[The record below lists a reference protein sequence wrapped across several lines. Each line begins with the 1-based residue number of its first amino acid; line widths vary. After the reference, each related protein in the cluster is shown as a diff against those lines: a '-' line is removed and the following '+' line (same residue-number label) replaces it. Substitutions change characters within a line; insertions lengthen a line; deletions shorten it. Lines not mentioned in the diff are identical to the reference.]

1 MAGGGAG
8 DSSYDWWTGAGTLRA
23 VVFHHR
29 RRMPNDPASLQ
40 SSPSGAPSAPRR
52 GRRWPAVVRS
62 LLWVT
67 AVAAGGVAVVRDPA
81 IVSRGWERGLA
92 LLRPPAPA
100 ARPQPPRVVPVTA
113 VAARSSDVKLVLNGL
128 GSVVPFNAVT
138 VRSRVDGELVRVAF
152 QEGQSVSAGD
162 LLAEI
167 DSRPYEVQLRQAE
180 GQLARDEAALSAA
193 RLDLERYES
202 LAELKQITGQQIDAQ
217 RALVRQCEAAT
228 QIDRGVIDNVR
239 LQLDFCR
246 ITAPI
251 SGRIGLRLVDSGN
264 IIRAN
269 DPAGLAVI
277 TQLHPIAI
285 VFTIPQDE
293 IVRVQ
298 RALAATGS
306 LPVEAYNRDFRTRL
320 ATGTLLAIDNQVD
333 ASTGTVRLK
342 AVFPN
347 DDDTLFPNQF
357 VNARLLVE
365 TLEEATVVPAA
376 AVQHGPTADFV
387 YVVQPDS
394 TVALRTVEAG
404 PTQGDVVTI
413 VAGVKPGE
421 RVITDGI
428 DKVSNRARVV
438 VREPA
443 AHGTGAA
450 AVATGPAAAGPAA
463 AARP

>member
-1 MAGGGAG
+1 MSLDPIA
-8 DSSYDWWTGAGTLRA
+8 TA
-23 VVFHHR
+23 VPAPSVAPRPPR
-29 RRMPNDPASLQ
+29 RRW
-40 SSPSGAPSAPRR
+40 
-52 GRRWPAVVRS
+52 WPT
-62 LLWVT
+62 LLWL
-67 AVAAGGVAVVRDPA
+67 AALAAGGAAVVRDPTL
-81 IVSRGWERGLA
+81 VERGWDRGLA

-113 VAARSSDVKLVLNGL
+113 VEARRADVELFLNGL
-128 GSVVPFNAVT
+128 GSVVAFNTVT
-138 VRSRVDGELVRVAF
+138 IRSRIDGELVNVAF
-152 QEGQSVSAGD
+152 QEGQTVAAGD

-167 DSRPYEVQLRQAE
+167 DPRPFEVQLRQAE
-180 GQLARDEAALSAA
+180 GQLARNQAALEAAK
-193 RLDLERYES
+193 LDLDRYES
-202 LAELKQITGQQIDAQ
+202 LASQKQITAQQLDAQ
-217 RALVRQCEAAT
+217 RALVRQSEAAT

-264 IIRAN
+264 IVRAN

-277 TQLHPIAI
+277 AQLHPIAI

-298 RALAATGS
+298 RALAASGQ

-320 ATGTLLAIDNQVD
+320 ATGSLLAIDNQVD
-333 ASTGTVRLK
+333 TATGTVRLK

-347 DDDTLFPNQF
+347 EDNTLFPNQF

-365 TLEEATVVPAA
+365 TLPGATVVPASA
-376 AVQHGPTADFV
+376 LQHGPDSNFV

-394 TVALRTVEAG
+394 TVALRTVEPG
-404 PTQGDVVTI
+404 PAQGDVVTI
-413 VAGVKPGE
+413 AAGLKPGDL
-421 RVITDGI
+421 VVTDGI
-428 DKVSNRARVV
+428 DKIANKARVV
-438 VREPA
+438 VRGP
-443 AHGTGAA
+443 GAGGSGA
-450 AVATGPAAAGPAA
+450 TVATGPASGGPAA